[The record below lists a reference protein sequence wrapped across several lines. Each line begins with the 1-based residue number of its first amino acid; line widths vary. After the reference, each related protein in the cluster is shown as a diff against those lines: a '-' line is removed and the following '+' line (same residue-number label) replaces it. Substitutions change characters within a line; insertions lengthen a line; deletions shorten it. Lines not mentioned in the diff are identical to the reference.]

1 MRGAMLEVKNVTKRF
16 GGLTALHN
24 VSFEVEK
31 GSIIGIIGPNG
42 AGKTTLFNVITGFLK
57 PEGGKIFYERND
69 ITGMSPHEIAKMG
82 IARTFQIVK
91 PFPELTVE
99 EAVRVGAYLR
109 TKEETKIDEIV
120 DDVLEF
126 VGIERLRDRYG
137 KELNLIQLKLTEI
150 ARALATQPKL
160 LLVDEVVAGL
170 TPKEIDNIIDM
181 VKKINE
187 DKKITVC
194 LIEHI
199 MRFIMRASQKIIVL
213 HHGEKIFE
221 GKPEEAYNNEKVI
234 KAYLGERRI

>member
-1 MRGAMLEVKNVTKRF
+1 MLEVKNVTKRF